1 MNISAH
7 LTYEKAS
14 SLSVQNSLGLE
25 YNKYTDKGCI
35 HVCIC
40 TCPPNVRED
49 LQSFGSR
56 QYSGVIT
63 LRRQRPEDPQ
73 AHRPPCRYP
82 SRCHPLVTRPSAT
95 LQHAHPLSL
104 FSVTGDWRHGVSV
117 ESVSGWLCTAY
128 GIFMDLYVG
137 PWYFSV
143 VLWL

>member
-1 MNISAH
+1 MNMSVH
-7 LTYEKAS
+7 LTYEKTS
-14 SLSVQNSLGLE
+14 SLSVQDSLGLE

-35 HVCIC
+35 HVCIIYLYIY

-104 FSVTGDWRHGVSV
+104 VSVTGDWR
-117 ESVSGWLCTAY
+117 
-128 GIFMDLYVG
+128 
-137 PWYFSV
+137 PSV
-143 VLWL
+143 VCGREGEWLALHCVR